1 VCVRFSA
8 IAPNIASVPWYES
21 NAPSSTA
28 GPVRQRHEG
37 RPWDDSYPQMTAV
50 EAPTGSGR
58 RRSEVA
64 SPRRTSVL
72 QELLTELAF
81 VLLPRGMTPRRFD
94 ELARF
99 AFVRAATEMS
109 RLRNGRVNYSRV
121 AAQTGLSRADVKR
134 LLKSDVFKSR
144 RLAHSPIER
153 VVNGWRT
160 DRRFANRP
168 GRPTKLRIAG
178 PNASF
183 ASLVRKY
190 GGDVPHKAVLDE
202 LRRID
207 AVTDDGTSVWL
218 KTPIL
223 RKRHDFA
230 FLSPVLPVLV
240 DGIRIASKR
249 RDSRSSSSIQRLKL
263 PVESEVDLAIV
274 RERCLS
280 SARSMLDGLGESLGT
295 SVTLPRTRRNPEY
308 SFTVTILL
316 AENRA
321 SKSLVARKSAR

>member
-1 VCVRFSA
+1 
-8 IAPNIASVPWYES
+8 
-21 NAPSSTA
+21 
-28 GPVRQRHEG
+28 
-37 RPWDDSYPQMTAV
+37 MTKV
-50 EAPTGSGR
+50 KAPTGTGR
-58 RRSEVA
+58 RRPELA
-64 SPRRTSVL
+64 SPRGTPVL

-81 VLLPRGMTPRRFD
+81 VLLPRGMTPRSFS

-99 AFVRAATEMS
+99 AFVQAATEMS

-134 LLKSDVFKSR
+134 LLKSDVFELG
-144 RLAHSPIER
+144 RLTHAPMER

-160 DRRFANRP
+160 DRLFAHRVGHP
-168 GRPTKLRIAG
+168 KKLRIG
-178 PNASF
+178 GLGASF
-183 ASLVRKY
+183 ANLVRKY

-202 LRRID
+202 LRQIN
-207 AVTDDGTSVWL
+207 AVTDDGKRVWL
-218 KTPIL
+218 KLPTL
-223 RKRHDFA
+223 RKRHNFA

-249 RDSRSSSSIQRLKL
+249 EDSRPSSSIQRLTL

-280 SARSMLDGLGESLGT
+280 SAKSMLDGLGETLGT
-295 SVTLPRTRRNPEY
+295 SVTLPRTRRNSDC

-316 AENRA
+316 VENRA
-321 SKSLVARKSAR
+321 SSLSSLRTQQLRKTGIGR